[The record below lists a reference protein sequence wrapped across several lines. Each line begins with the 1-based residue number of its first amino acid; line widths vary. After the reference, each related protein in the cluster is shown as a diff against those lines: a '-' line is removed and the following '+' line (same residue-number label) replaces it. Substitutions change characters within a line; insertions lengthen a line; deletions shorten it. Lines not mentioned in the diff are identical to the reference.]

1 MLIVKKLTVSWFL
14 LGFIFHIEM
23 YCVDFAF
30 NMKDSVI

>member
-23 YCVDFAF
+23 CYIDFAF
-30 NMKDSVI
+30 NMKDNVI

>member
-1 MLIVKKLTVSWFL
+1 MLIVKKLTVSQLL

-23 YCVDFAF
+23 YYIDFAF